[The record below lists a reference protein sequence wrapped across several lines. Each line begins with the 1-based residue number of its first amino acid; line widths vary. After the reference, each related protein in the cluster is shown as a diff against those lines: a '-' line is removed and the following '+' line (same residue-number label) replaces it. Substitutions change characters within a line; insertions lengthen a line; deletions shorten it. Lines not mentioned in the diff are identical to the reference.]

1 MRNRSESVQEI
12 TIKFYRHMFVFE
24 LYVLY
29 LWKLPAPPR
38 AALCYIVN
46 VQFFLLDEPHIL
58 TLLRSLPFKL
68 VKKKNMEFTPKNPFL
83 L

>member
-38 AALCYIVN
+38 AALCYIFYVN
-46 VQFFLLDEPHIL
+46 IYIYIYLNLKNAHVDDQKNLRPIFFKSIVADCK
-58 TLLRSLPFKL
+58 R
-68 VKKKNMEFTPKNPFL
+68 
-83 L
+83 